1 MRLVALFGSLLPF
14 VSGGSYDAAPL
25 SSGGGGAPLLNANA
39 SAWTV
44 TAGGAGAT
52 FVVRAP
58 LPTAPPSRPTDAP
71 SNVTYPFSTLAEKP
85 NDPTR
90 DLSWSILGLPP
101 QECCDDLDCG
111 NPLLPHW
118 PGNCAEKIQCGAPCP
133 AEPIDAYTPLIKNV
147 RPRGRAARLPAGLRA
162 LLMRALGSPARL
174 PAGLRALLCA
184 RLAPRLTPP
193 LPPFAG
199 LWKRRHLQKPRA
211 AGPDLRLQ
219 LQMRLQIPERA
230 HTVGVRLKPV
240 GDSACGPRGPERGR
254 AARAGGRILPQWGKR
269 FPIFLPPPLLRT
281 ALASGPRRPPT
292 PPRAPPPPRAGCP
305 RG

>member
-1 MRLVALFGSLLPF
+1 MRLVALFGSLLPV

-25 SSGGGGAPLLNANA
+25 SSGGGGAPLFNANA

-44 TAGGAGAT
+44 TAGGAGAAT

-58 LPTAPPSRPTDAP
+58 LPTAPPSRPADAP

-133 AEPIDAYTPLIKNV
+133 EEPIDAYTPLIKNV
-147 RPRGRAARLPAGLRA
+147 RPAAAERRG
-162 LLMRALGSPARL
+162 
-174 PAGLRALLCA
+174 
-184 RLAPRLTPP
+184 
-193 LPPFAG
+193 
-199 LWKRRHLQKPRA
+199 
-211 AGPDLRLQ
+211 
-219 LQMRLQIPERA
+219 
-230 HTVGVRLKPV
+230 
-240 GDSACGPRGPERGR
+240 
-254 AARAGGRILPQWGKR
+254 
-269 FPIFLPPPLLRT
+269 FP
-281 ALASGPRRPPT
+281 
-292 PPRAPPPPRAGCP
+292 
-305 RG
+305 